1 MNVEQIREYCLK
13 KKGVTEEFPFDEETL
28 VFKVLGKI
36 FLLVSLDSIPL
47 QFNVKCDPEVAI
59 ELRERYESVEPGY
72 HMNKKHWNTVIIDGS
87 VSEKMILDWIED
99 SYNLVVAGLKKSD
112 QQKLKSY

>member
-13 KKGVTEEFPFDEETL
+13 KEGVTEEFPFDEETL
-28 VFKVLGKI
+28 VFKVIGKI

-47 QFNVKCDPEVAI
+47 QFNFKCNPEVAI
-59 ELRERYESVEPGY
+59 EIREKYESVVPGY

-99 SYNLVVAGLKKSD
+99 SYGLVVAGLKKSD
-112 QQKLKSY
+112 KKKLNDL